1 MPCRPRSEHSHQPS
15 RPPVSCSMTVM
26 TSPRRKASSSGVS
39 AMLSYRAL
47 AKNICC
53 NTHTTTGGQGT
64 WVARSRDKSG
74 EEDYDG
80 DVELQCPWMSVDI
93 LGTNCDQ
100 CVSMV
105 QYCFTYTETI
115 RLVRTESPGRPPTFT
130 QLLKSEVKKT
140 KRSLLNLGFERP
152 VNRIGS
158 PQDDAEEQKTTKK
171 LGSGGRGGGGN
182 PKFLLPRPVHLQM
195 VTSWRRTAK

>member
-1 MPCRPRSEHSHQPS
+1 
-15 RPPVSCSMTVM
+15 
-26 TSPRRKASSSGVS
+26 
-39 AMLSYRAL
+39 
-47 AKNICC
+47 
-53 NTHTTTGGQGT
+53 
-64 WVARSRDKSG
+64 
-74 EEDYDG
+74 
-80 DVELQCPWMSVDI
+80 MSVDI

-171 LGSGGRGGGGN
+171 RGAGGRGEPKIPPAPSCPLANGNLMAQNGEVTTDCIKSARKSLTRPVGGN
-182 PKFLLPRPVHLQM
+182 NVCLSNSPALQS
-195 VTSWRRTAK
+195 VTSSHWGGAGKDYVR